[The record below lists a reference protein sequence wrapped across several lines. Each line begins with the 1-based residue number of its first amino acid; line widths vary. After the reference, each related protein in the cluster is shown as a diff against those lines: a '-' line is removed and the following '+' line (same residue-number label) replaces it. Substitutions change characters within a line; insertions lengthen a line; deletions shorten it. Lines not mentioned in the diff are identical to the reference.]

1 MHNKQICDLYLLNL
15 SSKKVHPQKGSPIT
29 SNKWQNT
36 TPSLCTVPEHAE
48 NTLHHSFALRGSTLP
63 FQHTAFLRICAGMKD
78 APMAAAAAAAAAM
91 SPPSS
96 FMSTFCQVWQKKDT
110 SMLLLL
116 HNAWASWSELPSR
129 GWLQWPSSHHILT
142 WLREGMAAG
151 ALPRFGTA
159 APKKAP
165 QERLKPAPARLPA
178 RLPGR
183 PQLRASRKW
192 R

>member
-1 MHNKQICDLYLLNL
+1 MSGTTQ
-15 SSKKVHPQKGSPIT
+15 HPACAQY
-29 SNKWQNT
+29 QNT
-36 TPSLCTVPEHAE
+36 QRIPYIIPLPHKGA
-48 NTLHHSFALRGSTLP
+48 TLP
-63 FQHTAFLRICAGMKD
+63 YQHTAFLRICAGVKD
-78 APMAAAAAAAAAM
+78 APMAAAAAAAAM

-96 FMSTFCQVWQKKDT
+96 FMSTFCQVWQKPDT

-159 APKKAP
+159 APKKTP
-165 QERLKPAPARLPA
+165 QECLKPAPARLPA
-178 RLPGR
+178 RLQR
-183 PQLRASRKW
+183 WASQKW